1 LHGPDLCWG
10 ILLGRPS
17 LELLERGFGWWLTD
31 FGLALMG
38 SFKSGNNFVARRR
51 VSCGRLQSLSAGG

>member
-1 LHGPDLCWG
+1 MLLHGPDLCSS

-17 LELLERGFGWWLTD
+17 LELLEQDFGWWLI

-38 SFKSGNNFVARRR
+38 SIKSGNNFVVRRR
-51 VSCGRLQSLSAGG
+51 QSLSAGN